1 MALSPQTS
9 RAFKLLTIAATT
21 ATGFHCV
28 FRTDY
33 GDEEHCFSDLQRWYN
48 AKIDAMMG
56 IDTKYVEAERIERL
70 EKQRRREEEL
80 RERVQGAARRL
91 GEELDDRPGGRG
103 RKHGGQSLTKE
114 VVARER

>member
-9 RAFKLLTIAATT
+9 RAFKLLTITATT
-21 ATGFHCV
+21 LTGFHCI

-33 GDEEHCFSDLQRWYN
+33 GDDEHCFTDLQRWYN
-48 AKIDAMMG
+48 AQIDAMMG
-56 IDTKYVEAERIERL
+56 IDTKYVEVERMRRL
-70 EKQRRREEEL
+70 EAQRKREEEW

-103 RKHGGQSLTKE
+103 RKHGGRSLTEE
-114 VVARER
+114 VVNRER

>member
-9 RAFKLLTIAATT
+9 RAFKLLTIAASA

-33 GDEEHCFSDLQRWYN
+33 GTEEHCFSDLQRWYN
-48 AKIDAMMG
+48 ARVDAAMG
-56 IDTKYVEAERIERL
+56 IDARYAEAERAQRL
-70 EKQRRREEEL
+70 EAQRRGEEEL
-80 RERVQGAARRL
+80 RRRVQGAARRL

-103 RKHGGQSLTKE
+103 GKHGGQSLTEE
-114 VVARER
+114 VVVRER